1 MLFVNVP
8 LVIAWFMLYNASST
22 IEVFIAFSLLGLGV
36 GLMESPV
43 ITYIGEIW
51 YVMRFCI
58 HSSFP
63 VLQDLKQPI
72 YMTEIHI
79 KTIEF
84 IISVSP
90 GIAV

>member
-51 YVMRFCI
+51 YVMRFCL

-63 VLQDLKQPI
+63 VLQDLKQL
-72 YMTEIHI
+72 TEIHI